1 MFAAW
6 YHRPLILSSITYAGL
21 EYQNLKYQMLKSIG
35 CKDIEFR
42 KLQLVTYKQPIP
54 VFVCSIDTKPGFK
67 GLSQHSIKTSF
78 WWIWDAA

>member
-42 KLQLVTYKQPIP
+42 KLQLVTYKQQIS
-54 VFVCSIDTKPGFK
+54 VFGAVST
-67 GLSQHSIKTSF
+67 LS
-78 WWIWDAA
+78 

>member
-1 MFAAW
+1 
-6 YHRPLILSSITYAGL
+6 
-21 EYQNLKYQMLKSIG
+21 MLKSIG

-67 GLSQHSIKTSF
+67 GLSQHSIKTGF
-78 WWIWDAA
+78 WWI